1 MLKLVQSFVEKR
13 FSDLTIKYSA
23 AFFANFKG
31 ESYID
36 FRTIFDKIN
45 SFGKKFF
52 DVFRIKKSK
61 LHL

>member
-23 AFFANFKG
+23 TLFANFKA

-36 FRTIFDKIN
+36 FRMQCVILTQ
-45 SFGKKFF
+45 
-52 DVFRIKKSK
+52 RI
-61 LHL
+61 